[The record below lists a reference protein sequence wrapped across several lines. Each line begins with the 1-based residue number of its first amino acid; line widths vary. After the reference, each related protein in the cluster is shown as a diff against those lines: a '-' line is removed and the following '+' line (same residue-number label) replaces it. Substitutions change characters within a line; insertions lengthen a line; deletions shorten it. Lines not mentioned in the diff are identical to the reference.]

1 MDSDVLAELPS
12 LIPMRRTGMSTS
24 RRLDFDLENL
34 PMDVFDIVDSGLT
47 VESLTAGHGMAENG
61 ASCSAPGGGCS
72 GCSGTTW
79 DCCCSCGTD

>member
-1 MDSDVLAELPS
+1 MDSGVLTGLPFADDHEENRNEHF
-12 LIPMRRTGMSTS
+12 PTVA
-24 RRLDFDLENL
+24 FDLGNL
-34 PMDVFDIVDSGLT
+34 PVDVFDVVDSGLT

-61 ASCSAPGGGCS
+61 ASCAVGCS